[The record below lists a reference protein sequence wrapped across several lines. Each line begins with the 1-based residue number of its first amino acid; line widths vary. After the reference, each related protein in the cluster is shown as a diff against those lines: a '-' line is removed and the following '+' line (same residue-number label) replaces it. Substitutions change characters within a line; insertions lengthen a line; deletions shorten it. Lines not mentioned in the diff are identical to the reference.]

1 MAEDPEAGRLS
12 RRGFL
17 KGLGLG
23 TAGVAL
29 SGVPLPA
36 HAEPGPAGEGESQ
49 RDLDLT
55 VNGTAHALRVEP
67 RRTLATVLREDL
79 GLTGTKVACDRAS
92 CGACTVLLDG
102 EAVYSC
108 HLLALQARGRKVET
122 IEGLAPGE
130 SLHPLQEAFIEC
142 DATQC
147 GFCTPGMIM
156 AIRGAMA
163 KESKPTRES
172 IAKGISGNLCR
183 CGAYHHILDAAMR
196 VAKAEGR

>member
-1 MAEDPEAGRLS
+1 MSDERDSRSLS

-17 KGLGLG
+17 KGLGIG

-29 SGVPLPA
+29 SGAAGLPA
-36 HAEPGPAGEGESQ
+36 RAEPGPPGEGESQ

-67 RRTLATVLREDL
+67 RRTLAAVLREDL
-79 GLTGTKVACDRAS
+79 GLTGTKISCDRAS

-108 HLLALQARGRKVET
+108 HLLALQARGKSVQT
-122 IEGLAPGE
+122 IEGLAEGE
-130 SLHPLQEAFIEC
+130 VLHPLQEAFIEC

-156 AIRGAMA
+156 AIQGVLA
-163 KESKPTRES
+163 KDPRPTREAM
-172 IAKGISGNLCR
+172 IHGISGNLCR
-183 CGAYHHILDAAMR
+183 CGAYNHILDAAMK
-196 VAKAEGR
+196 VAGRKP